1 MMIFPDI
8 YLLSGF
14 PFQLHQNVYG
24 IDFPEENR
32 MVLIDT
38 GLDETDRRQIQE
50 NLGAGEE
57 TNLRCVSD
65 TCSF

>member
-14 PFQLHQNVYG
+14 PFQLHQNVYV

-32 MVLIDT
+32 IVLIDT

-50 NLGAGEE
+50 IMKIWGWRRDESQM
-57 TNLRCVSD
+57 C
-65 TCSF
+65 F